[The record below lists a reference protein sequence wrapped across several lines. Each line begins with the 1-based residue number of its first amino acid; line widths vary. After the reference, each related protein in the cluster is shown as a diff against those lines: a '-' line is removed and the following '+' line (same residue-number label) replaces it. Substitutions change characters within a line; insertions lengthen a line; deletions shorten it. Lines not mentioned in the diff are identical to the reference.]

1 MNANVKYWLLTDE
14 DRAHATYWDKKAMD
28 YATKVLNPVIS
39 DIISSKL
46 EIEFATPMLSSE
58 SQMNKSTLTEL
69 EKMCPNWGGHCKSL
83 RFTNTCSI
91 DNLIALI
98 SLNMV
103 DIQNLIQRN
112 LKILTKEDSEFFQL
126 IESVDFNA
134 TKLWLAHKL
143 KIAKLNDSF
152 DFFGSEGPLL
162 QFLEATTGS
171 DKYKVSYQCW
181 NCFAISERI
190 LNLLSVF
197 KFVENCQRSIDSQ
210 ITTPKCLKCRDFT
223 AILENI
229 DCQFVE
235 NPLLFFMEVSHL
247 SLDAAA
253 GINKS
258 IFIRHK
264 DIPLTFSL
272 LGYTVH
278 SADHFYLRFIKNNE
292 WYFYDGIRR
301 PKVSRLDYA
310 PLASYEIISSIV
322 YISK

>member
-14 DRAHATYWDKKAMD
+14 DSAHATYWNKKAMD
-28 YATKVLNPVIS
+28 YATKVLNLVIS

-69 EKMCPNWGGHCKSL
+69 EKMCPNWGGNCKSL

-112 LKILTKEDSEFFQL
+112 LKILTKEYSEFFQL
-126 IESVDFNA
+126 IESVYFNA
-134 TKLWLAHKL
+134 TKL

-152 DFFGSEGPLL
+152 DFFCSEGPLL
-162 QFLEATTGS
+162 HFLEATTGS

-181 NCFAISERI
+181 NWFAKSERI
-190 LNLLSVF
+190 LNLSSVF
-197 KFVENCQRSIDSQ
+197 KFVENCQRYIDSQ
-210 ITTPKCLKCRDFT
+210 ITTPKCLKCRDST
-223 AILENI
+223 SILENI

-258 IFIRHK
+258 IFIRQK

-278 SADHFYLRFIKNNE
+278 SADHFYLRIIKNKE
-292 WYFYDGIRR
+292 WYFYDGIRI